1 MRDLTDAE
9 KTEGL
14 HAFVFIDRVEPE
26 GDLRPVI
33 NGLNTLGPPTVLFAA
48 EVIGSS
54 IGFVHV
60 RVDDGEDVLPR
71 LQDLIF
77 GDLWGRGLRCSHC
90 IELTAGRQGVK
101 RDTPQIIAIS
111 KIRVARRGIADLI
124 RDLEA
129 PDSPVRDTLKG
140 ISVVTGEWDV
150 LVQLNG
156 DDFDTVRNAVL
167 YDLPQVPGILESD
180 TLFTDGAYMP
190 PVAEE
195 S

>member
-1 MRDLTDAE
+1 MRDLTDE
-9 KTEGL
+9 QKDTGL

-33 NGLNTLGPPTVLFAA
+33 ERLNDLETPGVLFAA

-60 RVDDGEDVLPR
+60 RVDDENDLRG

-77 GDLWGRGLRCSHC
+77 SELWGRGLRCSHC
-90 IELTAGRQGVK
+90 IELMTGRQGVK
-101 RDTPQIIAIS
+101 RDTPEIIAIS
-111 KIRVARRGIADLI
+111 KLRVERGGIDALI
-124 RDLEA
+124 TALEA
-129 PDSPVRDTLKG
+129 DTSPVRDTLKG

-156 DDFDTVRNAVL
+156 EDFDTVRNAVL
-167 YDLPQVPGILESD
+167 NDLPRVPGILESD
-180 TLFTDGAYMP
+180 TLFTDGAYRT
-190 PVAEE
+190 
-195 S
+195 